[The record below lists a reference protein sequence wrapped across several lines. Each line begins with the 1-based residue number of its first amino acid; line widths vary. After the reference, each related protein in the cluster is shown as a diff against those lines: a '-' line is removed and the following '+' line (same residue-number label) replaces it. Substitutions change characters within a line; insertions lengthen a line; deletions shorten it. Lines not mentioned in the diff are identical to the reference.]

1 MWVWF
6 PEGQEGMVATLRRS
20 TVQKT
25 DDSGTQQILKKM
37 TGLKSETFEDV
48 YRPQPHGISS
58 HAPKGSEGVY
68 LALGGRSDRLLALG
82 FEHKDHRPKDT
93 PEGGTI
99 IYDHTGD
106 AIRVVKDKID
116 HVHSSAINIMI
127 AKGYDKGKAV
137 DQVDGDTISITLKK
151 GDAITVTYADSSV
164 KLQSGKITVTSPHVV
179 VKSDRVDLGDEGGTP
194 IGLCGGGCA
203 TKVYAV

>member
-6 PEGQEGMVATLRRS
+6 PEGQEGLIGSLRRA

-48 YRPQPHGISS
+48 YRPQPHGFSS
-58 HAPKGSEGVY
+58 HAPSGSEGVY

-82 FEHKDHRPKDT
+82 FEHKDYRPKNT

-99 IYDHTGD
+99 LYNHTGD
-106 AIRVVKDKID
+106 VVRVFKDQLEVFHTKTIKLSIGKGVKQSDDSHCTVVMTANDITITRGQ
-116 HVHSSAINIMI
+116 SST
-127 AKGYDKGKAV
+127 K
-137 DQVDGDTISITLKK
+137 LE
-151 GDAITVTYADSSV
+151 DA
-164 KLQSGKITVTSPHVV
+164 KITHTSPHVV
-179 VKSDRVDLGDEGGTP
+179 IKSDRVDLGDEGGDP
-194 IGLCGGGCA
+194 VGLCSGGCA
-203 TKVYAV
+203 TKVFAV